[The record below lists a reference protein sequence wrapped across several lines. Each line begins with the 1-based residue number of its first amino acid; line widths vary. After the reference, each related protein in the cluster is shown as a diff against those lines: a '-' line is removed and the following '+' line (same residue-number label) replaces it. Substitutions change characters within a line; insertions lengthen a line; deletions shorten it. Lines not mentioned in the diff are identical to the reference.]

1 MTVWMEQ
8 GSAPDQPGARW
19 IVPQRVDNQHPLTN
33 EGSILAA
40 FAGWV
45 TPFPRDLQRG
55 RMGRCH
61 GRTYTDKI
69 SLVTGCTTHEV
80 PPKLDRRV
88 SRRIVGPA

>member
-40 FAGWV
+40 FTGWV
-45 TPFPRDLQRG
+45 THSRAICNVAGWEDAMDGLTPTRYLWLQAAQPT
-55 RMGRCH
+55 RCLQNL
-61 GRTYTDKI
+61 TD
-69 SLVTGCTTHEV
+69 E
-80 PPKLDRRV
+80 
-88 SRRIVGPA
+88 